1 MNWKYLRESIKDHQT
16 LSQAILPFD
25 NLNSFIRQQPFQYS
39 RRRDQHEQD
48 MECREIQ
55 GRVRDEAKERTRV
68 RSLRGF

>member
-1 MNWKYLRESIKDHQT
+1 MAFIH
-16 LSQAILPFD
+16 
-25 NLNSFIRQQPFQYS
+25 NLNSFIRQQLFQYS

-48 MECREIQ
+48 MECKEIQ